1 MTVAGSVMQVWD
13 YDSWR
18 GIPLREMRTAVLDEI
33 QSRRIPALGDMTVSQ
48 LMAMS
53 VGADPSPVGIYV
65 WTDGDRIMYL
75 GKTHGRSLAERIIT
89 HLDSRVPGSEGW
101 SMSCCAAALAG
112 HSKISRSEAVDR
124 MLGWKTIWL
133 RIPRP
138 AEGFHQEHIAVV
150 EGRLKWAQCLDP
162 ELVSGA
168 DRARSWFSHKGHH
181 ETRLGSTAAGDES
194 WIIGHK
200 EKILA
205 QTGAV
210 SDR

>member
-18 GIPLREMRTAVLDEI
+18 GIPLREMLTAVLDEI
-33 QSRRIPALGDMTVSQ
+33 QSRQLPALGDMTVSQ

-53 VGADPSPVGIYV
+53 VRADPSPVGIYI

-89 HLDSRVPGSEGW
+89 HLDSREPGAEGW
-101 SMSCCAAALAG
+101 SMSCCAAALSS

-133 RIPRP
+133 RIPP
-138 AEGFHQEHIAVV
+138 PTDGFHQEHIAIV

-162 ELVSGA
+162 ELVSAA
-168 DRARSWFSHKGHH
+168 DRKRTWFSHKGHR
-181 ETRLGSTAAGDES
+181 ETRLVDTRAGDEG
-194 WIIGHK
+194 WITEHK
-200 EKILA
+200 TKILDA
-205 QTGAV
+205 SG
-210 SDR
+210 R